1 MAIFV
6 VMPEKDISSTKE
18 GHGEWVLI
26 SEWFRPKD
34 DVRWGELQRALADN
48 LEKEGIRQVVLF
60 IETEEGLPLDHSK
73 LKVVRPSAR
82 PTYRDLFQWANANCT
97 DCKVVL
103 ANNDISFAPCQ
114 WPEISTGEFLVGSR
128 HEWVEGED
136 VWFDDSDYHFGHEY
150 SADAWFFK
158 TPVHIQGARFRMG
171 QMGCDNRI
179 AWLAHCS
186 GNVVRNI
193 GLEAPIR
200 HYHASQVRPTNTRAR
215 VTSPYLA
222 VAADGRM
229 WSELKVGRRELVRSA
244 LVDRACFRFTLSYIF
259 GGRAKVPKST

>member
-1 MAIFV
+1 MAEIDN
-6 VMPEKDISSTKE
+6 PATKE
-18 GHGEWVLI
+18 RHEGWVLI

-34 DVRWGELQRALADN
+34 NVRWGELQRALAEN
-48 LEKEGIRQVVLF
+48 LEKDGVRQVVLF
-60 IETEEGLPLDHSK
+60 IETEEGLPLGHSK

-82 PTYRDLFQWANANCT
+82 PTYRDLFIWANVHCAGE
-97 DCKVVL
+97 KVVL
-103 ANNDISFAPCQ
+103 ANNDISFAPCR
-114 WPEISTGEFLVGSR
+114 WPDIQTDEFLVGSR
-128 HEWVEGED
+128 HEWVNGED
-136 VWFDDSDYHFGHEY
+136 VWFDDADYHFGHEY
-150 SADAWFFK
+150 SADAWFFQ
-158 TPVHIQGARFRMG
+158 TPVRIQGARFRMG

-186 GNVVRNI
+186 GNVVRNV

-200 HYHASQVRPTNTRAR
+200 HHHASQVRPSNTRTR

-244 LVDRACFRFTLSYIF
+244 FVDWACFRFTLSYIF
-259 GGRAKVPKST
+259 GGRAKVPKTT